1 VSIFLHN
8 SPFVGSTAPRV
19 GASRGRVI
27 IATIERAQGDTG
39 IHAHTDAMMSG
50 LHRAGVECELANPF
64 SAGPKWLP
72 IFAMRKLILNPVNK
86 TWSLRWY
93 RHWHYA
99 ALRESLTRALL
110 RRNAD
115 AVIAQCPVSARA
127 ALEVRRKLRLSFQIA
142 MVCHFN
148 YSEATEYRDK
158 GELKDKKTF
167 ERMMKLES
175 FVLRSVNEV
184 IYVSGWAKRVVE
196 TDRGI
201 QPQSSRVI
209 WNGIATDVDT
219 PTVQREEIGLN
230 HDDRVLINVG
240 TLEPRKNQI
249 GLLDLFQVFHQKNPR
264 AKLLLVGDGPQ
275 RGEIEQ
281 KIRRSGLSDAVV
293 MVGHRTDVPVLL
305 KISDMYVHYSKLE
318 NCPVV
323 LLEAARAKLP
333 IAAIPVGGVE
343 EIGEK
348 LGGIVRLNENDT
360 QESARMIETLLNDP
374 QSRQAH
380 GSQMHAGFEQH
391 FTRDAMVQE
400 YLDALGLAPAEV
412 AR

>member
-8 SPFVGSTAPRV
+8 SEFAGSHAPCI
-19 GASRGRVI
+19 GAGQGRVI

-39 IHAHTDAMMSG
+39 IHAHTNALMTG

-72 IFAMRKLILNPVNK
+72 MFAVRKLILNPVNK

-127 ALEVRRKLRLSFQIA
+127 ALEVRRRLKLSFKIA

-175 FVLRSVNEV
+175 LVLRSVDEV
-184 IYVSGWAKRVVE
+184 IYVSGWAKHVVE

-209 WNGIATDVDT
+209 WNGIATATDT
-219 PTVQREEIGLN
+219 PPVRREQIGLSN
-230 HDDRVLINVG
+230 DDCVLINVG

-249 GLLDLFQVFHQKNPR
+249 SLLDLFKLLHQKNPQ

-275 RGEIEQ
+275 RTEIEH
-281 KIRRSGLSDAVV
+281 KIRQHNLADAVILL
-293 MVGHRTDVPVLL
+293 GHRTDVPALL
-305 KISDMYVHYSKLE
+305 KISDIYLHYSKLE

-323 LLEAARAKLP
+323 LLEAARANLP
-333 IAAIPVGGVE
+333 IAAIPVGGVGE
-343 EIGEK
+343 VGEK
-348 LGGIVRLNENDT
+348 LGGILHLNENDL
-360 QESARMIETLLNDP
+360 QESVRMIESLLNNP
-374 QSRQAH
+374 QSRQSL
-380 GSQMHAGFEQH
+380 GTQMRAGFEQH
-391 FTRDAMVQE
+391 FTRDAMVQQ
-400 YLDALGLAPAEV
+400 YLDALNLIPAEV
-412 AR
+412 TR